1 MEVMSKYLVAWNEI
15 DTLNTTVEASSK
27 EEAIDKV
34 LNGDYDSEEVNSV
47 GISYVPYSIDAEEM

>member
-1 MEVMSKYLVAWNEI
+1 MSKYLVSWNEI

-27 EEAIDKV
+27 EEAIDKI

-47 GISYVPYSIDAEEM
+47 GISFDGESIDAEEM